1 MATRKRV
8 VVKKTTKKKTSN
20 YQFKIIISG
29 ILLLMVIILGYKYQI
44 RFLSYLGFIPEKP
57 YSNLSAEEKELS
69 DAHIQTILL
78 SHDDKALG
86 FDVSEYQSIIDW
98 ENTYNIDESFEMSFV
113 FIRATAGNNKIDR
126 RFKENWKNAKARNL
140 ICGAYHYYR
149 PNENSFEQANNF
161 IKTVKL
167 KKGDLPPVLD
177 IEKLPKTQSIANLK
191 LGLRRWLEIVEK
203 HYKVKPII
211 YSGES
216 YYNDFLREE
225 FSEYPFWIANYN
237 FWVKE
242 IKHEWDFWQFT
253 ENGKL
258 GGVKGRL
265 DLNVYNGSVLS
276 LQNRCIK

>member
-8 VVKKTTKKKTSN
+8 VVKRATKKKTNN
-20 YQFKIIISG
+20 YSLKITLSAIV
-29 ILLLMVIILGYKYQI
+29 LLVVIIVGYSYKT
-44 RFLSYLGFIPEKP
+44 RFLSYLGFIAEKP
-57 YSNLSAEEKELS
+57 YSALSEEEKKLS
-69 DAHIQTILL
+69 DEHIQNVLL
-78 SHDDKALG
+78 SHDEKALG

-98 ENTYNIDESFEMSFV
+98 EKTYNIDESFEMSFV
-113 FIRATAGNNKIDR
+113 FIRATAGNDKVDSR
-126 RFKENWKNAKARNL
+126 YKENWKNAKARNL
-140 ICGAYHYYR
+140 IRGAYHYYR
-149 PNENSFEQANNF
+149 PNENSIEQANNF

-191 LGLRRWLEIVEK
+191 IGLRRWLEAVEK

-216 YYNDFLREE
+216 YYNDFLRKE

-237 FWVKE
+237 FWIKE
-242 IKHEWDFWQFT
+242 IKDEWDFWQFT
-253 ENGKL
+253 ENGKVE
-258 GGVKGRL
+258 GIEGRL

>member
-20 YQFKIIISG
+20 YQFKIITSG

-44 RFLSYLGFIPEKP
+44 RFLSYLGFVPEKP
-57 YSNLSAEEKELS
+57 YSDLSAEEKELS

>member
-1 MATRKRV
+1 LATRKRV

-20 YQFKIIISG
+20 YQFKIITSG

-44 RFLSYLGFIPEKP
+44 RFLSYLGFVPEKP
-57 YSNLSAEEKELS
+57 YSDLSAEEKELS

-149 PNENSFEQANNF
+149 PNENSLEQANNF
-161 IKTVKL
+161 IKTVRL

-177 IEKLPKTQSIANLK
+177 IERLPKTQSVANLK
-191 LGLRRWLEIVEK
+191 IGLRRWLEAVEK

-216 YYNDFLREE
+216 YYNDFLKEE
-225 FSEYPFWIANYN
+225 FSDYPFWIANYN
-237 FWVKE
+237 FWIKE
-242 IKHEWDFWQFT
+242 IKDEWDFWQFT

-258 GGVKGRL
+258 EGIKGRL

-276 LQNRCIK
+276 LQNKCIK

>member
-1 MATRKRV
+1 LATRKRV

-20 YQFKIIISG
+20 YPFKIITSG

-44 RFLSYLGFIPEKP
+44 RFLSYLGFVPEKP
-57 YSNLSAEEKELS
+57 YSDLSAEEKELS

-258 GGVKGRL
+258 EGVKGRL

>member
-8 VVKKTTKKKTSN
+8 VVKKATKKKTTN
-20 YQFKIIISG
+20 YQFTIITSG
-29 ILLLMVIILGYKYQI
+29 ILLLMVIIVGYKYHT

-57 YSNLSAEEKELS
+57 YSSLSEEERKISNE
-69 DAHIQTILL
+69 HIEKVLL
-78 SHDDKALG
+78 NHDDKALG
-86 FDVSEYQSIIDW
+86 FDVSEYQSVIDW
-98 ENTYNIDESFEMSFV
+98 EKTYNINESFEMSFV

-126 RFKENWKNAKARNL
+126 RFKENWKKAKERNL

-149 PNENSFEQANNF
+149 PNENSIEQANNF

-191 LGLRRWLEIVEK
+191 LGLRRWLEVVEK

-216 YYNDFLREE
+216 YYNDFLKDE
-225 FSEYPFWIANYN
+225 FSDYPFWIANYN
-237 FWVKE
+237 FW
-242 IKHEWDFWQFT
+242 IKDIKDEWDFWQFT
-253 ENGKL
+253 ENGEVE
-258 GGVKGRL
+258 GVKGRL

-276 LQNRCIK
+276 LQNKCIK